1 MGIKHSEAIIQLQ
14 EIPELNKQGIL
25 SIKASDKGL
34 INYNFTVK
42 TLSGTIHAR
51 INKPDVL
58 GVDRKHEAM
67 VLNRI
72 KPLDLAPETL
82 VNNLQDSYL
91 ITQFVEEPTWDKSDC
106 YEYQQLLLDQ
116 LKKVHAINMS
126 QQLPSF
132 LSRLEQYEQYSLDK
146 FNTSFVSQYQQT
158 KQQLTYMGFFDAKQL
173 LHYDLNATNLLG
185 TKKLTI
191 IDWEFA
197 GCGHPIFDLAIFIRA
212 NKLEILKCQA
222 VVDYCYS
229 FENGAEIFKL
239 SIKLA
244 SDMIKLWE
252 VNA

>member
-1 MGIKHSEAIIQLQ
+1 MGIKHCEAIIQLQ
-14 EIPELNKQGIL
+14 QIPELNKQGIL

-42 TLSGTIHAR
+42 TLLGTIHAR

-58 GVDRKHEAM
+58 GVCRKQEAM

-72 KPLDLAPETL
+72 KPLDLAPKIL
-82 VNNLQDSYL
+82 VNNLQDNYL
-91 ITQFVEEPTWDKSDC
+91 ITQFVDVPTWDKSDC
-106 YEYQQLLLDQ
+106 YKYQQLLLEQ
-116 LKKVHAINMS
+116 LKKVHAIDMS

-132 LSRLEQYEQYSLDK
+132 LSRLEQYEQYSLDQ
-146 FNTSFVSQYQQT
+146 FDASFVDQYQQT
-158 KQQLTYMGFFDAKQL
+158 KQQLILLGFFDTKHL
-173 LHYDLNATNLLG
+173 LHYDLNGTNLLG

-197 GCGHPIFDLAIFIRA
+197 GCGHPIFDLAIFIQA

-222 VVDYCYS
+222 VVDYCYA
-229 FENGAEIFKL
+229 FENGVEIFKL

>member
-1 MGIKHSEAIIQLQ
+1 MRIKHGQAILQLQ
-14 EIPELNKQGIL
+14 QIPELNKQGIM
-25 SIKASDKGL
+25 SIEPTDKGL

-42 TLSGTIHAR
+42 TLSGTLHAR

-58 GVDRKHEAM
+58 GVDRKHESM

-72 KPLDLAPETL
+72 KALNLAPKIL
-82 VNNLQDSYL
+82 ANNLGDNYL
-91 ITQFVEEPTWDKSDC
+91 ISEFVDEPTWSKDDC
-106 YEYQQLLLDQ
+106 YKHPSLLIKQ
-116 LKKVHAINMS
+116 LKKVHAIDMS
-126 QQLPSF
+126 HQLPSF
-132 LSRLEQYEQYSLDK
+132 LSRLEQYEQYSLYK
-146 FNTSFVSQYQQT
+146 FNASFVSQYQKT
-158 KQQLTYMGFFDAKQL
+158 KQQLNKLGFFKAKQL
-173 LHYDLNATNLLG
+173 LHYDLNASNLLG

-197 GCGHPIFDLAIFIRA
+197 GCGHPIFDLAIFIQA

-229 FENGAEIFKL
+229 FENGTEILKH

>member
-14 EIPELNKQGIL
+14 EIHELNKQGIL
-25 SIKASDKGL
+25 SIEASDKGL

-58 GVDRKHEAM
+58 GVDRKQEAM

-72 KPLDLAPETL
+72 KPLGLAPKIL
-82 VNNLQDSYL
+82 VNNLQDNYL
-91 ITQFVEEPTWDKSDC
+91 ITQFVEVPTWDKVDC
-106 YEYQQLLLDQ
+106 YKYQQLLLEQ
-116 LKKVHAINMS
+116 LKKVHAIDMS

-132 LSRLEQYEQYSLDK
+132 LSRLEQYEQYSLDQ
-146 FNTSFVSQYQQT
+146 FDANFINQYQQT
-158 KQQLTYMGFFDAKQL
+158 KQQLTLLGFFEAKQL

-185 TKKLTI
+185 TKQLTI

-197 GCGHPIFDLAIFIRA
+197 GCGHPIFDLSIFIQA

-222 VVDYCYS
+222 VVDYCYA
-229 FENGAEIFKL
+229 FENGAEIL
-239 SIKLA
+239 RHGMKLA
-244 SDMIKLWE
+244 GYMMQLWE
-252 VNA
+252 EKE